1 MANKEN
7 KCESDYLH
15 LFSRMG
21 QLDVMFVQR
30 NFVAGAVVVAQLEK
44 RSLPISEIN
53 GSNPDIFKFYLR

>member
-1 MANKEN
+1 
-7 KCESDYLH
+7 
-15 LFSRMG
+15 MG